1 MASLRKRPE
10 SPYWVACFT
19 DPEGRRTQRS
29 TGTTDRREAQRI
41 ANQFEDAAGEG
52 RRRLLTEARARQV
65 IADIYALANRDT
77 LPSSTV
83 RSFFSSWLKRK
94 ELEAGE
100 KTHIRYG
107 VTVMQF
113 LDFLGSRADN
123 DLTHLVSRD
132 IAEFR
137 DSLAAKVSP
146 GTVNTGLKILR
157 AALNQAKRDG
167 LVDLNEAERV
177 TLLKVRGEAKR
188 RSFTAEELKLILACA
203 DQEWRGMVLVG
214 LYTGARL
221 GDIASLRWGNV
232 DLARRQLTFHVS
244 KTNKP
249 QSVHLAEP
257 LYRHLESLQRPED
270 PETPLFPG
278 AHADYAKNYFNG
290 LLSKRFHAILVA
302 AGLLEPR
309 KNRATGEGG
318 AGVKHR
324 VSKLSFH
331 SLRHTF
337 VSWLK
342 DSGSSDAV
350 ARELAGHDSAIVN
363 RNYTHLDD
371 QTKRNALDRLPD
383 ITG

>member
-113 LDFLGSRADN
+113 LEFLGSRADN

-232 DLARRQLTFHVS
+232 DLTRRQLTFHVS

-270 PETPLFPG
+270 SETPLFPG

-290 LLSKRFHAILVA
+290 LL
-302 AGLLEPR
+302 
-309 KNRATGEGG
+309 
-318 AGVKHR
+318 
-324 VSKLSFH
+324 
-331 SLRHTF
+331 
-337 VSWLK
+337 
-342 DSGSSDAV
+342 
-350 ARELAGHDSAIVN
+350 
-363 RNYTHLDD
+363 
-371 QTKRNALDRLPD
+371 
-383 ITG
+383 

>member
-41 ANQFEDAAGEG
+41 ANQFEDAAAEG
-52 RRRLLTEARARQV
+52 RKRLLTEARARQV
-65 IADIYALANRDT
+65 IADIYAVANRDT

-83 RSFFSSWLKRK
+83 RSFFTSWLKRK

-100 KTHIRYG
+100 KTHVRYS
-107 VTVMQF
+107 VTVLQF
-113 LDFLGSRADN
+113 LEFLGNRADK
-123 DLTHLVSRD
+123 DLTYLAGRD

-137 DSLAAKVSP
+137 DNLAAKVSP

-177 TLLKVRGEAKR
+177 TLLKVRGESKR
-188 RSFTAEELKLILACA
+188 RSFTGEELRLILGCA
-203 DQEWRGMVLVG
+203 DQEWRGMILVG

-232 DLARRQLTFHVS
+232 DLPRRQLSFHVS
-244 KTNKP
+244 KTNKS
-249 QSVHLAEP
+249 QSVHLADP
-257 LYRHLESLQRPED
+257 LYRHLESLQRPDD
-270 PETPLFPG
+270 PEAPLFPV

-342 DSGSSDAV
+342 DTGSSDAV

-371 QTKRNALDRLPD
+371 QTKRKAVDRLPD
-383 ITG
+383 VTE